1 MARDRRLP
9 ALAMTTLLACT
20 AQAHADSV
28 RCHIVYGGEDFTVDA
43 TPTTTPYRVAGQKIG
58 RYFEFRA
65 VYVPASEPAAAINL
79 YVSGV
84 ATGDAVPIHQLKFRP
99 PFPANG
105 TNHGFTG
112 LHFVYEPTKGSELQY
127 WCERLP

>member
-1 MARDRRLP
+1 MT
-9 ALAMTTLLACT
+9 ALFACA
-20 AQAHADSV
+20 AQAQADSV

-43 TPTTTPYRVAGQKIG
+43 APTTTSYRVAGRKIG

-65 VYVPASEPAAAINL
+65 VYVPDGTPAAAINL

-84 ATGDAVPIHQLKFRP
+84 ATGDAVPIQQLKFRP

-105 TNHGFTG
+105 TDHGFTG